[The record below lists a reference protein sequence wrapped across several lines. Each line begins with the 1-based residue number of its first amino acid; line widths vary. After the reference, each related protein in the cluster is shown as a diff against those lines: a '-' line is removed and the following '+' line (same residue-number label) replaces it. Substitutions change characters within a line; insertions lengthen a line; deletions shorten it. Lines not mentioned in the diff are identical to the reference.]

1 MADGQSGGGRSEAA
15 RARKAGKGRR
25 LSGAAKHRPPA
36 WQAIEREAVGGVR
49 RARATL
55 VVVEIEGKASLTL
68 FTEE

>member
-1 MADGQSGGGRSEAA
+1 MADGQSGGGRRR
-15 RARKAGKGRR
+15 RARGRR
-25 LSGAAKHRPPA
+25 ARGGGSPA
-36 WQAIEREAVGGVR
+36 LRSIARQAIEREAVGGVR